1 MNKESEIDLKCP
13 KCLALSEKK
22 VRTPINMSLI
32 TWEMHVLISRLAT
45 NKTVKE
51 YMTFKLIEDKLIKL
65 KNIYFKTLHV
75 YKEKET

>member
-1 MNKESEIDLKCP
+1 
-13 KCLALSEKK
+13 
-22 VRTPINMSLI
+22 
-32 TWEMHVLISRLAT
+32 MHVLISRLAT